1 MAFGYLRANDFDACS
16 PEVKLAVSLV
26 ARAWVIDGF
35 VPEHSYNSFAEEAG
49 LRLVERRDIRRPN
62 MPSVLRLYRQAK
74 LFYVVMAS
82 PARAIPSILMRRSTH
97 NAVSALMLPY
107 TFWLGALESRQAIL
121 RKVG

>member
-1 MAFGYLRANDFDACS
+1 
-16 PEVKLAVSLV
+16 VKLALALV
-26 ARAWVIDGF
+26 ARAWVVDGF
-35 VPEHSYNSFAEEAG
+35 VPEHSYDAFAQEAG
-49 LRLVERRDIRRPN
+49 LGLVERRDIREPN

-82 PARAIPSILMRRSTH
+82 PARAIPSMLVRRSTH

-107 TFWLGALESRQAIL
+107 TFWQGALESRQAIL